1 MIDLAGATLDA
12 TEAGR
17 LRHPATGGVIL
28 FSRNYENLAQLRS
41 LITAIRDTKPEALI
55 AVDHEGGR
63 VQRFR
68 TEFTRLPPAATYR
81 ATGSHTTATQDA
93 ESAGWLMASELRAV
107 DVDFSFAPV
116 LDVECGISQVIGD
129 RAFSDQPREAAELAA
144 AFFCGMHRAGMA
156 GVGKHFPGHGGVG
169 ADSHHSLPIDHRSW
183 EEIHDRDL
191 IPFRTLIEAGIQGIM
206 PAHVVYPA
214 CDASPAGFSRF
225 WIREVLRRQLGFT
238 GAVFSDDLSM
248 VGAQFAGTLAERAQA
263 ALDAGCDMVLVC
275 NVSEAVEP
283 VLDAL
288 ADDAPPERQAR
299 LQAMRGRFPV
309 ARNQLV
315 DSAEWHAAATALRRL
330 NETRAA

>member
-1 MIDLAGATLDA
+1 MMDLAGRMLDA
-12 TEAGR
+12 TEARR

-28 FSRNYENLAQLRS
+28 FARNYENLAQLHS
-41 LITAIRDTKPEALI
+41 LITAIRDARPEIVI

-63 VQRFR
+63 LQRFR
-68 TEFTRLPPAATYR
+68 TEFTRLPPAAAYR
-81 ATGSHTTATQDA
+81 AVGSDTMAIHGA
-93 ESAGWLMASELRAV
+93 EAAGWLMASELRAV

-129 RAFSDQPREAAELAA
+129 RAFSNQPREAAELAA
-144 AFFCGMHRAGMA
+144 AFFRGMDRAGMA

-169 ADSHHSLPIDHRSW
+169 ADSHHALPVDHRTR
-183 EEIHDRDL
+183 EEIQERDL
-191 IPFRTLIEAGIQGIM
+191 LPFRVLIEAGIQGIM
-206 PAHVVYPA
+206 PAHVLFPA

-225 WIREVLRRQLGFT
+225 WIQEVLRRQLGFT

-248 VGAQFAGTLAERAQA
+248 VGAQVAGTLAERALA

-275 NVSEAVEP
+275 NVSEAIEP

-288 ADDAPPERQAR
+288 AGDDPPERQPR
-299 LQAMRGRFPV
+299 LHAMRGRYPIT
-309 ARNQLV
+309 RTQLV
-315 DSAEWHAAATALRRL
+315 DSAEWREAANALRRL